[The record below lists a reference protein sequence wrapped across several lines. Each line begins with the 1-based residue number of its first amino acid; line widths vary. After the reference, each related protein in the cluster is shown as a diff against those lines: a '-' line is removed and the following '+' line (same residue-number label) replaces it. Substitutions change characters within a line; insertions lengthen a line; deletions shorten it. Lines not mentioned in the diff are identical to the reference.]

1 MILYRAPVCF
11 LTLQMIILVFF
22 VAIIFL
28 KLIYNI
34 FKIVLLSCVW
44 SPSWSEVEP
53 CACSHSKGIYV
64 GLFGSAGS
72 SGYPTLRI
80 EKNDLK
86 SVTLMEAKA
95 KVKDIAISRERITLK
110 DVLQEGIYSTQ
121 TLHSYNMV

>member
-1 MILYRAPVCF
+1 MCLRS
-11 LTLQMIILVFF
+11 
-22 VAIIFL
+22 
-28 KLIYNI
+28 YN
-34 FKIVLLSCVW
+34 
-44 SPSWSEVEP
+44 
-53 CACSHSKGIYV
+53 KGIYI

-110 DVLQEGIYSTQ
+110 DVLQEGIYSAWDACWLQ
-121 TLHSYNMV
+121 CGVYIYVCIILSARFFWN

>member
-1 MILYRAPVCF
+1 MCG
-11 LTLQMIILVFF
+11 
-22 VAIIFL
+22 AIGGA
-28 KLIYNI
+28 
-34 FKIVLLSCVW
+34 
-44 SPSWSEVEP
+44 EVKP
-53 CACSHSKGIYV
+53 CACSHAKGIYV

-121 TLHSYNMV
+121 TLHSYNVV

>member
-1 MILYRAPVCF
+1 MH
-11 LTLQMIILVFF
+11 
-22 VAIIFL
+22 
-28 KLIYNI
+28 
-34 FKIVLLSCVW
+34 
-44 SPSWSEVEP
+44 
-53 CACSHSKGIYV
+53 SHYKGIYI

-110 DVLQEGIYSTQ
+110 DVLQEGIYRTP
-121 TLHSYNMV
+121 TLVVYNMVYMYMYFIARFF

>member
-1 MILYRAPVCF
+1 M
-11 LTLQMIILVFF
+11 
-22 VAIIFL
+22 
-28 KLIYNI
+28 
-34 FKIVLLSCVW
+34 VLLPGVW
-44 SPSWSEVEP
+44 RHRWSEVKP
-53 CACSHSKGIYV
+53 CAWSHSKGIYV

-110 DVLQEGIYSTQ
+110 DVLQEGIYSSQ
-121 TLHSYNMV
+121 TLHSYNML